1 MPIKN
6 ENNMTLPKFPWIVKK
21 SKSTSTETEFK
32 ETIIREQTII
42 KSKEKKRKIVEKRI
56 KSKALIKG
64 VFLFLFFL

>member
-1 MPIKN
+1 
-6 ENNMTLPKFPWIVKK
+6 MTLPKFPWIVKK
-21 SKSTSTETEFK
+21 SKSTSTEIEFK